1 MRAGVCLVS
10 SSRLADCRATYG
22 PRSERHFNSLLA
34 SNKKLKRLAA
44 VCFPHPPNEAT
55 ASGQK
60 LVGQTK
66 LGRFDRL

>member
-34 SNKKLKRLAA
+34 SNKKLKRLRGG
-44 VCFPHPPNEAT
+44 VFPTSSLRGNR
-55 ASGQK
+55 
-60 LVGQTK
+60 VGPKISWTDK
-66 LGRFDRL
+66 TWPF